1 MYSKQCNKCEWENE
15 NSNEMNDFDE
25 HFLCPFTIPI
35 DFSYSTIFPLSLFS
49 PLILARPLSHPHS
62 LTLSNTD
69 ATFHN
74 FIKRIVWVWN
84 SSSHCFS
91 IGSIPLVL
99 WLLRTWVSETWLT
112 SFYEGIRPRNVPI
125 QTERECWRC
134 VCMCVCVCVCFRLLL
149 PFSCLNWEGRSKKKD
164 ERLEPLKSFTSLV
177 LVLACALARSSLPLA
192 SLLMSDSVVG
202 LVGLA
207 WLGLPMEHALCM
219 HVPSSN
225 MHICVR
231 TMEHCHHHRT
241 INSI

>member
-62 LTLSNTD
+62 LTLSNID

-134 VCMCVCVCVCFRLLL
+134 VCMYVCVCAFDCCCRFHVWTEKEEAKKRRATGTTEIIYISCSC
-149 PFSCLNWEGRSKKKD
+149 SCLCSCSFLFAIGFTFN
-164 ERLEPLKSFTSLV
+164 ERLG
-177 LVLACALARSSLPLA
+177 RG
-192 SLLMSDSVVG
+192 VG
-202 LVGLA
+202 
-207 WLGLPMEHALCM
+207 WLGLTRAPNGTCSLHARTVVKYAYMRAYNGTL
-219 HVPSSN
+219 PSPQN
-225 MHICVR
+225 
-231 TMEHCHHHRT
+231 
-241 INSI
+241 N